1 MTLRYGLQEFA
12 KNAELSECRFHAS
25 DGIPFVMPD
34 DGDVERLLPPPA
46 QTAPLPANTYA
57 SFKEF
62 HNEDP
67 DRARLFVHGLYTHG
81 MLVPRAPEANSKLP
95 AWCLT
100 GADSP
105 SGQPYPQQL
114 DWDGE
119 WATAEVGKLP
129 AEPSWE
135 TFLRALGES
144 SRVSTTMLKK
154 HYVLPAAEGGPPV
167 ASSSQAIPPAS
178 SEAAPPASSQA
189 VPEQVPIA
197 GPSGTSDT
205 RSRVTPGPAAQSD
218 TAVGALP
225 ADLSQDQRRLL
236 SSPLTSLPDESALG
250 QSSTEVPTALTTVP
264 DLSLEEIKSLYA
276 MVDHQ
281 QLRAREMQAL
291 EIAESALAGKPNT
304 PLYDVGRAL
313 VFWNRLRQAGVFPG
327 ALFYYMRSDVPQ
339 YFLSKWTT
347 WTDYSELFREN
358 AYDWDEHFKEVEERY
373 VNDSWRGD
381 WSDHDAIEDWIPT
394 DAELQD
400 LWKEMEANDTLQDMD
415 VEMGDEVADMV
426 GALLAGERISIFG
439 NSDIQQRLNERG
451 GLLYDRRARAREEE
465 AGAIR
470 LGAA

>member
-1 MTLRYGLQEFA
+1 MR
-12 KNAELSECRFHAS
+12 
-25 DGIPFVMPD
+25 
-34 DGDVERLLPPPA
+34 
-46 QTAPLPANTYA
+46 
-57 SFKEF
+57 
-62 HNEDP
+62 
-67 DRARLFVHGLYTHG
+67 
-81 MLVPRAPEANSKLP
+81 VPHAPEANRKLP

-154 HYVLPAAEGGPPV
+154 HYVLPTAEGGPPV
-167 ASSSQAIPPAS
+167 ASSSQAIPPVS

-291 EIAESALAGKPNT
+291 EIAELALAGKPNT

-313 VFWNRLRQAGVFPG
+313 VF
-327 ALFYYMRSDVPQ
+327 
-339 YFLSKWTT
+339 
-347 WTDYSELFREN
+347 
-358 AYDWDEHFKEVEERY
+358 
-373 VNDSWRGD
+373 
-381 WSDHDAIEDWIPT
+381 
-394 DAELQD
+394 
-400 LWKEMEANDTLQDMD
+400 
-415 VEMGDEVADMV
+415 
-426 GALLAGERISIFG
+426 
-439 NSDIQQRLNERG
+439 
-451 GLLYDRRARAREEE
+451 
-465 AGAIR
+465 
-470 LGAA
+470 

>member
-154 HYVLPAAEGGPPV
+154 HYVLPATEGGPPV
-167 ASSSQAIPPAS
+167 AS
-178 SEAAPPASSQA
+178 
-189 VPEQVPIA
+189 
-197 GPSGTSDT
+197 
-205 RSRVTPGPAAQSD
+205 
-218 TAVGALP
+218 L
-225 ADLSQDQRRLL
+225 
-236 SSPLTSLPDESALG
+236 
-250 QSSTEVPTALTTVP
+250 
-264 DLSLEEIKSLYA
+264 
-276 MVDHQ
+276 
-281 QLRAREMQAL
+281 
-291 EIAESALAGKPNT
+291 
-304 PLYDVGRAL
+304 
-313 VFWNRLRQAGVFPG
+313 
-327 ALFYYMRSDVPQ
+327 
-339 YFLSKWTT
+339 
-347 WTDYSELFREN
+347 
-358 AYDWDEHFKEVEERY
+358 
-373 VNDSWRGD
+373 
-381 WSDHDAIEDWIPT
+381 
-394 DAELQD
+394 
-400 LWKEMEANDTLQDMD
+400 
-415 VEMGDEVADMV
+415 
-426 GALLAGERISIFG
+426 
-439 NSDIQQRLNERG
+439 
-451 GLLYDRRARAREEE
+451 
-465 AGAIR
+465 
-470 LGAA
+470 